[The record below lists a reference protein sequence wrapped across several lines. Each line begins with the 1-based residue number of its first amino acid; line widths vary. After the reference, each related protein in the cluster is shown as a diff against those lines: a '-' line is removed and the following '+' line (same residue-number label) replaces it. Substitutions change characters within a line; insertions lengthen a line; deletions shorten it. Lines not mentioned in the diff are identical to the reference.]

1 MRKKVIK
8 ISMIS
13 LTVIILPLK
22 ALSKEVIVSNGDT
35 LYSILRDNGMRSN
48 ANNVSCMVAI
58 NKIPDVRDIKV
69 GTRLSLPSISTC
81 KSMASITPDVIGTFD
96 FPYVEK
102 NNDSKL
108 IESNEENNN
117 SNHDEVKITCSYT
130 LPKNADNYAN
140 IEGFNCGFAGKN
152 QKHKS
157 ESYSQNTSNKN
168 SMDANS
174 FNLYEDKTLYYN
186 ITEWMNSINGT
197 LRWNS
202 EMDSRIISDI
212 SFGNDFR
219 VALKKLSSY
228 YGEYRFTYYEKNNV
242 LEVTNN

>member
-1 MRKKVIK
+1 MRKKVIR
-8 ISMIS
+8 ISIIS
-13 LTVIILPLK
+13 LFAIILPLK
-22 ALSKEVIVSNGDT
+22 ALSKVVIVSNGDT
-35 LYSILRDNGMRSN
+35 LYSILRDNGIRSD

-58 NKIPDVRDIKV
+58 NKIPNVRDIKV

-81 KSMASITPDVIGTFD
+81 KSMASVAPDVIGTFE
-96 FPYVEK
+96 FPYVE
-102 NNDSKL
+102 NNDSKFT
-108 IESNEENNN
+108 EFNEENNN
-117 SNHDEVKITCSYT
+117 RNRDEVKITCSYT

-140 IEGFNCGFAGKN
+140 TEGFNCGFAGKN
-152 QKHKS
+152 QKRKS

-168 SMDANS
+168 SMDKNS
-174 FNLYEDKTLYYN
+174 FNIYKDKTLYYN

-202 EMDSRIISDI
+202 EVDSRIISDI